1 MNMATTAFWP
11 VYNHLKETIDYAE
24 NPDKTI
30 ERKYVDEDLYKTLQ
44 YAENSKKTDETMYVS
59 AINCPKQ
66 KAYEFMMRTKRRF
79 HESGKIVGYH
89 GYQSFAAG
97 EVTPEEAH
105 QIGIETAKRMWG
117 GQYEVVITTHLNTG
131 HLHNHFVANSTS
143 FVTGKKFRNQI
154 KDHKRF
160 REISDAVCQEH
171 NKSVLKDAP
180 FYGGEKGAYWV
191 HKNGGK
197 THRDILKEDMEHCL
211 REAYSVKDLI
221 RRLNAIGYECDFNPN
236 HAHWTVRAVDWDRAV
251 RIDKLGFTK
260 ERLKKEFDGHKLW
273 GHSFNAVG
281 FYLAEHPIY
290 KPKIYPVNK
299 LLKDMEYELD
309 HARGAE
315 AAAAALVAILF
326 LIMITIIQLTREQN
340 DYNPRTPGLRKL
352 ITEAPKI
359 EQEYRLLIDNNIS
372 SMQELFDYH
381 DGLEAQIKTLETE
394 RQKIRDR
401 IRRCTDDNEKTVL
414 KQQAKDVTKQLDPLR
429 KQKQIT
435 ERIERRA
442 PELQRMMVL
451 ERELEIQSYE
461 QQRKKNNYERSR

>member
-1 MNMATTAFWP
+1 MATTAFWP

-44 YAENSKKTDETMYVS
+44 YAENSDKTDETMYVS
-59 AINCPKQ
+59 AVNCPKQ

-97 EVTPEEAH
+97 EVTAEEAH
-105 QIGIETAKRMWG
+105 QIGLETAKRMWG
-117 GQYEVVITTHLNTG
+117 GQYEVVVTTHLNTG

-197 THRDILKEDMEHCL
+197 THRDILKEDLEQCL
-211 REAYSVKDLI
+211 HEAYSPKDLE
-221 RRLNAIGYECDFNPN
+221 RRLNSMGYICDFNPK
-236 HAHWTVRAVDWDRAV
+236 HQHWTVKAVDWDRAV

-260 ERLKKEFDGHKLW
+260 ERLTEELDGRKLW
-273 GHSFNAVG
+273 SYSSINRVG
-281 FYLAEHPIY
+281 FYLADHPIY
-290 KPKIYPVNK
+290 KPKIAPVNK
-299 LLKDMEYELD
+299 LLREMEYELD
-309 HARGAE
+309 RANGAG
-315 AAAAALVAILF
+315 AAAATLVAILF
-326 LIMITIIQLTREQN
+326 MIILTIIQLTRERE
-340 DYNPRTPGLRKL
+340 DYRPQTPGLRKL

-359 EQEYRLLIDNNIS
+359 EQEYKLLIDNNIS

-381 DGLEAQIKTLETE
+381 DGLEAQIKALEAE
-394 RQKIRDR
+394 RQAIRNR
-401 IRRCTDDNEKTVL
+401 IRRCDNAEEKTDL
-414 KQQAKDVTKQLDPLR
+414 KQQAKDITKQLIPLR
-429 KQKQIT
+429 EQNKIT
-435 ERIERRA
+435 DRIERRA
-442 PELQRMMVL
+442 PELQRMLVL
-451 ERELEIQSYE
+451 ERVLELQACT
-461 QQRKKNNYERSR
+461 QQKNQRNIERSR

>member
-1 MNMATTAFWP
+1 MATTAFWP

-44 YAENSKKTDETMYVS
+44 YAENSEKTDETMYVS
-59 AINCPKQ
+59 TVNCPKQ
-66 KAYEFMMRTKRRF
+66 RAYEYMMRTKRRF

-105 QIGIETAKRMWG
+105 QIGLETAKRMWG
-117 GQYEVVITTHLNTG
+117 GQYEVVVTTHLNTG

-180 FYGGEKGAYWV
+180 FRGGEKGSYWV

-221 RRLNAIGYECDFNPN
+221 RRLNAIGYECDFNPK
-236 HAHWTVRAVDWDRAV
+236 HEHWTVRAADWDRAV

-260 ERLKKEFDGHKLW
+260 ERLNTELDGHKLW
-273 GHSFNAVG
+273 GHSFNVVG
-281 FYLAEHPIY
+281 FYFAEHPIY
-290 KPKIYPVNK
+290 KPTIYPVRK
-299 LLKDMEYELD
+299 MIKEWEYKLD
-309 HARGAE
+309 HTKDPAE
-315 AAAAALVAILF
+315 AIALMIVLLFAILME
-326 LIMITIIQLTREQN
+326 MIRLSNERD
-340 DYNPRTPGLRKL
+340 DYMPRTPGLRKM

-381 DGLEAQIKTLETE
+381 DELESQIRALEAE
-394 RQKIRDR
+394 RQKIRNR
-401 IRRCTDDNEKTVL
+401 IRRCSDDNERTAL

-429 KQKQIT
+429 KQNQIT

>member
-1 MNMATTAFWP
+1 MATTAFWP

-44 YAENSKKTDETMYVS
+44 YAENSDKTDETMYVS

-66 KAYEFMMRTKRRF
+66 HAYEYMMRTKRRF

-105 QIGIETAKRMWG
+105 RIGLETAKRMWG
-117 GQYEVVITTHLNTG
+117 DKYEVVVTTHLNTG

-197 THRDILKEDMEHCL
+197 THRDILIEDMEHCL

-221 RRLNAIGYECDFNPN
+221 RRLNSIGYECDFNPN
-236 HAHWTVRAVDWDRAV
+236 HAHWTVRAADWDRAV
-251 RIDKLGFTK
+251 RIDKLGFTQ
-260 ERLKKEFDGHKLW
+260 ERLREEFDGHKLW
-273 GHSFNAVG
+273 GHSFSAVG
-281 FYLAEHPIY
+281 FYLLEHPIY

-309 HARGAE
+309 HSRGAE
-315 AAAAALVAILF
+315 AAAAALVFILF
-326 LIMITIIQLTREQN
+326 AIIIAIIKLTREQG
-340 DYNPRTPGLRKL
+340 DYKPRTPGLRKL

-381 DGLEAQIKTLETE
+381 DGLEAQIKSMETD
-394 RQKIRDR
+394 RQKLRNK
-401 IRRCTDDNEKTVL
+401 IRRCDNEKEKTDL
-414 KQQAKDVTKQLDPLR
+414 KQQAKDITKQLTPLR
-429 KQKQIT
+429 EQNKIT
-435 ERIERRA
+435 DRIEHRA
-442 PELQRMMVL
+442 PDLQRMLVL
-451 ERELEIQSYE
+451 ERGLELQAYT
-461 QQRKKNNYERSR
+461 QQKNQRNIERSR

>member
-1 MNMATTAFWP
+1 MATTAFWP

-66 KAYEFMMRTKRRF
+66 YAYEYMMRTKRRF

-105 QIGIETAKRMWG
+105 QIGLETAKRMWG
-117 GQYEVVITTHLNTG
+117 GQYEVVVTTHLNTG

-154 KDHKRF
+154 KDHKHF
-160 REISDAVCQEH
+160 REISDAVCREH

-180 FYGGEKGAYWV
+180 FYGGEKGSYWV

-221 RRLNAIGYECDFNPN
+221 RRLNAIGYECDFNPK
-236 HAHWTVRAVDWDRAV
+236 HEHWTVRAADWDRAV

-260 ERLKKEFDGHKLW
+260 ERLRNEFDGHKLRVY
-273 GHSFNAVG
+273 SFNAIG
-281 FYLAEHPIY
+281 FYLLDHPVY

-309 HARGAE
+309 HANGAG

-326 LIMITIIQLTREQN
+326 LIMITIIQLTREQ
-340 DYNPRTPGLRKL
+340 DGYKPRTPGLRKL

-359 EQEYRLLIDNNIS
+359 EQEYRLLIDNKIS

-381 DGLEAQIKTLETE
+381 DDLENQIKALEAE
-394 RQKIRDR
+394 RQTIRNR
-401 IRRCTDDNEKTVL
+401 IRRCDNAEEKIGL
-414 KQQAKDVTKQLDPLR
+414 KQEAKEITKKLTPLR
-429 KQKQIT
+429 EQNNIT
-435 ERIERRA
+435 DRIERRA
-442 PELQRMMVL
+442 PELQRMLVL
-451 ERELEIQSYE
+451 ERGLELQAYM
-461 QQRKKNNYERSR
+461 QQKNQRNYERGR

>member
-1 MNMATTAFWP
+1 MATTAFWP

-44 YAENSKKTDETMYVS
+44 YAENSEKTDETMYVS

-66 KAYEFMMRTKRRF
+66 KAYEYMMRTKRRY

-105 QIGIETAKRMWG
+105 QIGLETAKRMWG
-117 GQYEVVITTHLNTG
+117 GLYEVVVTTHLNTG

-171 NKSVLKDAP
+171 NKSVLMDAP
-180 FYGGEKGAYWV
+180 FYGGEKGAYWI

-197 THRDILKEDMEHCL
+197 THRDLLKEDMEHCL

-221 RRLNAIGYECDFNPN
+221 RRLNSIGYECDFNHN
-236 HAHWTVRAVDWDRAV
+236 HEHWTVRAVDWDRAV

-309 HARGAE
+309 HASGAE

-326 LIMITIIQLTREQN
+326 LIMITIIQLTRESE
-340 DYNPRTPGLRKL
+340 DYKPRTPGLRKL

-381 DGLEAQIKTLETE
+381 DNLENQIKALESD
-394 RQKIRDR
+394 RQKIRNC
-401 IRRCTDDNEKTVL
+401 IRRCDNEAEKDQL
-414 KQQAKDVTKQLDPLR
+414 KQQAKDITKKLTPLR
-429 KQKQIT
+429 KQKKIT
-435 ERIERRA
+435 DRIERRA
-442 PELQRMMVL
+442 PELQKMLIL
-451 ERELEIQSYE
+451 ERSLEIQPLT
-461 QQRKKNNYERSR
+461 QQKNRNYERSR

>member
-1 MNMATTAFWP
+1 MATTAFWP

-44 YAENSKKTDETMYVS
+44 YAENSEKTDETMYVS

-66 KAYEFMMRTKRRF
+66 KAYEYMMRTKRRF

-105 QIGIETAKRMWG
+105 RIGLETAKRMWG
-117 GQYEVVITTHLNTG
+117 DKYEVVVTTHLNTG
-131 HLHNHFVANSTS
+131 HLHNHVVINSTS
-143 FVTGKKFRNQI
+143 FVTGKKYRNQI

-160 REISDAVCQEH
+160 REISDAVCLEYG
-171 NKSVLKDAP
+171 KSVLKDAP
-180 FYGGEKGAYWV
+180 FYGGEKGSYWV

-197 THRDILKEDMEHCL
+197 THRDLLKEDMEHCL

-221 RRLNAIGYECDFNPN
+221 RRLNAIGYECDFNPK
-236 HAHWTVRAVDWDRAV
+236 HEHWTVRAADWDRAV
-251 RIDKLGFTK
+251 RIDKLGYTQ
-260 ERLKKEFDGHKLW
+260 ERLREEFDGHKLRVY
-273 GHSFNAVG
+273 SFNAIG
-281 FYLAEHPIY
+281 FYLLDHPVY

-299 LLKDMEYELD
+299 LLKEMEYELD
-309 HARGAE
+309 HANGAG

-326 LIMITIIQLTREQN
+326 LIMITIIQLTRDQN
-340 DYNPRTPGLRKL
+340 DYKPRTPGLRKL

-381 DGLEAQIKTLETE
+381 DGLEEQIKTLEAE
-394 RQKIRDR
+394 RQTIRNR
-401 IRRCTDDNEKTVL
+401 IRRCDIEEEKTDL
-414 KQQAKDVTKQLDPLR
+414 KQLAKDITKQLIPLR
-429 KQKQIT
+429 EQNKIT
-435 ERIERRA
+435 DRIERRA
-442 PELQRMMVL
+442 PELQRMLVL
-451 ERELEIQSYE
+451 ERGLELQAYT
-461 QQRKKNNYERSR
+461 QQKNQRNYDRSR

>member
-1 MNMATTAFWP
+1 MATTAFWP

-66 KAYEFMMRTKRRF
+66 YAYEYMMRTKRRF

-105 QIGIETAKRMWG
+105 QIGLETAKRMWG
-117 GQYEVVITTHLNTG
+117 GQYEVVVTTHLNTG

-154 KDHKRF
+154 KDHKHF
-160 REISDAVCQEH
+160 REISDAVCREH

-180 FYGGEKGAYWV
+180 FYGGEKSAYWV

-221 RRLNAIGYECDFNPN
+221 RRLNAIGYECDFNPK
-236 HAHWTVRAVDWDRAV
+236 HEHWTVRAADWDRAV

-260 ERLKKEFDGHKLW
+260 ERLRNEFDGHKLRVY
-273 GHSFNAVG
+273 SFNAIG
-281 FYLAEHPIY
+281 FYLLDHPVY

-309 HARGAE
+309 HANGAG

-326 LIMITIIQLTREQN
+326 LIMITIIQLTREQ
-340 DYNPRTPGLRKL
+340 DGYKPRTPGLRKL

-381 DGLEAQIKTLETE
+381 DGLETQIKTLEAE
-394 RQKIRDR
+394 RQTIRNR
-401 IRRCTDDNEKTVL
+401 IRRCDNAEEKIGL
-414 KQQAKDVTKQLDPLR
+414 KQEAKEITKKLTPLR
-429 KQKQIT
+429 EQNNIT
-435 ERIERRA
+435 DRIERRA
-442 PELQRMMVL
+442 PELQRMLVL
-451 ERELEIQSYE
+451 ERGLELQAYM
-461 QQRKKNNYERSR
+461 QQKNQRNYERGR

>member
-1 MNMATTAFWP
+1 MATTAFWP

-44 YAENSKKTDETMYVS
+44 YAENSEKTDETMYVS
-59 AINCPKQ
+59 AVNCPKQ
-66 KAYEFMMRTKRRF
+66 KAYEYMMRTKRRF
-79 HESGKIVGYH
+79 HESGNIVGYH
-89 GYQSFAAG
+89 GYQSFSAG

-105 QIGIETAKRMWG
+105 QIGLETAKRMWG
-117 GQYEVVITTHLNTG
+117 GQYEVVVTTHLNTG

-191 HKNGGK
+191 HKKGGK
-197 THRDILKEDMEHCL
+197 THRDILIEDMEHCL

-236 HAHWTVRAVDWDRAV
+236 HAHWTVRAADWDRAV

-260 ERLKKEFDGHKLW
+260 ERLNKEFDGHKLW

-281 FYLAEHPIY
+281 FYLLEHPIY

-299 LLKDMEYELD
+299 LLRDMEYDLNHES
-309 HARGAE
+309 GAE
-315 AAAAALVAILF
+315 AVAAALVAILF

-381 DGLEAQIKTLETE
+381 DGLEAQIKSLETD
-394 RQKIRDR
+394 RQKLRNK
-401 IRRCTDDNEKTVL
+401 IRRCDNAEEKTDL
-414 KQQAKDVTKQLDPLR
+414 KQQAKDITKQLTPLR
-429 KQKQIT
+429 KQNKIT
-435 ERIERRA
+435 DRIERRA
-442 PELQRMMVL
+442 PELQRMLVL
-451 ERELEIQSYE
+451 ERGLELQAYKH
-461 QQRKKNNYERSR
+461 QKNQRNIERSR

>member
-1 MNMATTAFWP
+1 MATTAFWP
-11 VYNHLKETIDYAE
+11 VYNHLKETIDYAK

-44 YAENSKKTDETMYVS
+44 YAENSEKTDETMYVS
-59 AINCPKQ
+59 AVNCPKQ
-66 KAYEFMMRTKRRF
+66 HAYEYMMRTKRRF

-117 GQYEVVITTHLNTG
+117 GQYEVVVTTHLNTG

-160 REISDAVCQEH
+160 RDISDAVCREH

-180 FYGGEKGAYWV
+180 FYGGEKGSYWV

-197 THRDILKEDMEHCL
+197 THRDILKEDLEHCL

-221 RRLNAIGYECDFNPN
+221 RRLNAIGYECDFNPK
-236 HAHWTVRAVDWDRAV
+236 HEHWTVRAADWDRAV

-260 ERLKKEFDGHKLW
+260 ERLRNEFDGHKLRVY
-273 GHSFNAVG
+273 SFNAIG
-281 FYLAEHPIY
+281 FYLFDHPVY
-290 KPKIYPVNK
+290 KPNIYPVNK

-309 HARGAE
+309 HANGAG

-326 LIMITIIQLTREQN
+326 LIMITIIQLTRDRN
-340 DYNPRTPGLRKL
+340 DYEPRTPGLRKL

-381 DGLEAQIKTLETE
+381 DGLENQINALEVE
-394 RQKIRDR
+394 RQKIRNR
-401 IRRCTDDNEKTVL
+401 IRRCDNNEEKTSL
-414 KQQAKDVTKQLDPLR
+414 KQQAKDITKQLTPLR
-429 KQKQIT
+429 EQNKIT
-435 ERIERRA
+435 DRIERRA
-442 PELQRMMVL
+442 PELQKMLIL
-451 ERELEIQSYE
+451 ERGLELQAYT
-461 QQRKKNNYERSR
+461 QQKNQRNYDRSR

>member
-1 MNMATTAFWP
+1 MATTAFWP

-44 YAENSKKTDETMYVS
+44 YAENSEKTDETMYVS
-59 AINCPKQ
+59 AVNCPKQ
-66 KAYEFMMRTKRRF
+66 HAYEYMMRTKRRF

-105 QIGIETAKRMWG
+105 QIGIETANRMWG
-117 GQYEVVITTHLNTG
+117 GQYEVVVTTHLNTG

-191 HKNGGK
+191 HKIGGR
-197 THRDILKEDMEHCL
+197 THRDILKEDLEQCFH
-211 REAYSVKDLI
+211 EAYSLKDFVL
-221 RRLNAIGYECDFNPN
+221 RLNILGYKCDFNPN
-236 HAHWTVRAVDWDRAV
+236 HTHWTVRAADWDGAV
-251 RIDKLGFTK
+251 RIDKLGYTW
-260 ERLKKEFDGHKLW
+260 ERLQKEFDGRKLW
-273 GHSFNAVG
+273 SYSFNAVG
-281 FYLAEHPIY
+281 FYLRDHPIY
-290 KPKIYPVNK
+290 QPKKYPVNN
-299 LLKDMEYELD
+299 LLKELEYELD
-309 HARGAE
+309 HADGAGV
-315 AAAAALVAILF
+315 AAAALVAILF
-326 LIMITIIQLTREQN
+326 LIMITIIQLTREQ
-340 DYNPRTPGLRKL
+340 DGYKPRTPGLRKL

-381 DGLEAQIKTLETE
+381 DSLENQIKALEAD
-394 RQKIRDR
+394 RQKIRNR
-401 IRRCTDDNEKTVL
+401 IRRCDNDEEKTNL
-414 KQQAKDVTKQLDPLR
+414 KQQAKDITKRLIPLR
-429 KQKQIT
+429 KQLKIT
-435 ERIERRA
+435 DRTEHRA
-442 PELQRMMVL
+442 PELQRMLVL
-451 ERELEIQSYE
+451 ERGLEIQAHT
-461 QQRKKNNYERSR
+461 QQKNQRNYERGR

>member
-1 MNMATTAFWP
+1 MATTAFWP

-44 YAENSKKTDETMYVS
+44 YAENSEKTDETMYVS
-59 AINCPKQ
+59 AVNCPKQ
-66 KAYEFMMRTKRRF
+66 QAYEYMMRTKRRF

-117 GQYEVVITTHLNTG
+117 GQYEVVVTTHLNTG

-160 REISDAVCQEH
+160 REISNAVCQEH

-197 THRDILKEDMEHCL
+197 TRRDILKEDMEYCL
-211 REAYSVKDLI
+211 REAYSVKDMI
-221 RRLNAIGYECDFNPN
+221 RRLNSIGYECDFNPN
-236 HAHWTVRAVDWDRAV
+236 HTHWTVRAADWDRAV

-309 HARGAE
+309 HTHGVGIAV
-315 AAAAALVAILF
+315 AALITILF
-326 LIMITIIQLTREQN
+326 LIMITIIQLTRERE
-340 DYNPRTPGLRKL
+340 DYKPRTPGLRKL

-381 DGLEAQIKTLETE
+381 DSLEDQIKALEAE
-394 RQKIRDR
+394 RQAIRNR
-401 IRRCTDDNEKTVL
+401 IRRCDNAEEKTDL
-414 KQQAKDVTKQLDPLR
+414 KQQAKDITKQLTPLR
-429 KQKQIT
+429 EQNKIT
-435 ERIERRA
+435 DRIEHRA
-442 PELQRMMVL
+442 PELQRMLVL
-451 ERELEIQSYE
+451 ERGLELQAYT
-461 QQRKKNNYERSR
+461 QQKNQRNYDRSR